1 MKKILIIGIIACIIS
16 LVALAGCDVNPSKI
30 TDEYA
35 DIMTDKITYAQDART
50 GLCFGVIASRK
61 TGSTDQT
68 GFGMG
73 LVPCDKVKHL
83 IKNWRG
89 E

>member
-1 MKKILIIGIIACIIS
+1 MKIVSMLAIGIVS
-16 LVALAGCDVNPSKI
+16 LMVITGCSVNPSEI
-30 TDEYA
+30 SAEYA
-35 DIMTDKITYAQDART
+35 DDMVGKITYAQDHRT

-68 GFGMG
+68 GFGMS
-73 LVPCDKVKHL
+73 LVPCNKVKHL
-83 IKNWRG
+83 VKGWR